1 MQRRADGVVSR
12 LARVATRCM
21 QAGRLAIGIPDYDT
35 YVEHM
40 RRKHPTQAP
49 MDRATFFRDRMA
61 ARYGR
66 GRSRC
71 C

>member
-1 MQRRADGVVSR
+1 MWRSTPRADAIRRCWHVLVQAAR
-12 LARVATRCM
+12 LAV
-21 QAGRLAIGIPDYDT
+21 GVPDYDA
-35 YVEHM
+35 YVAHV
-40 RRKHPTQAP
+40 RAHHPGRDP
-49 MDRATFFRDRMA
+49 MDRQAFHAERMQ